1 MLDINLSDMFHNR
14 CQDKTGG
21 KDSKRKKRG
30 KKNKKGNK
38 EESAEEKEAREQKR
52 KIENEAKKAEFHVVV
67 HANTLVL
74 IHSFIC
80 VSPAL
85 SLSLS
90 LDLI

>member
-1 MLDINLSDMFHNR
+1 MICFTIVARTRPEARTPSAR
-14 CQDKTGG
+14 
-21 KDSKRKKRG
+21 REARR
-30 KKNKKGNK
+30 NKKGNK